1 VFEQS
6 FAMPALKSYAERLY
20 ARDADGSAGFS
31 MTAGLKDLRLIREA
45 ATSANCHVEI
55 ADAIAAKMEAAIA
68 EGMAD
73 KDWSSVQE
81 ITRKRAG
88 LDARLGAA

>member
-1 VFEQS
+1 M
-6 FAMPALKSYAERLY
+6 A
-20 ARDADGSAGFS
+20 
-31 MTAGLKDLRLIREA
+31 
-45 ATSANCHVEI
+45 
-55 ADAIAAKMEAAIA
+55 AAITD
-68 EGMAD
+68 GMAD